1 MKKPMFLSLF
11 LALLVSGAARA
22 QDQGKSDDVN
32 QANTNPNTNSRIVSA
47 KAVTLSGQVSADGKA
62 LVGDKDD
69 VWEVRNP
76 HVLAGREGRLVTVK
90 CQMSPDKNEIRVLS
104 IRLAESEGKYSARLG
119 DSAFRR

>member
-1 MKKPMFLSLF
+1 MKKTMFLSLS
-11 LALLVSGAARA
+11 LALLVSGVARA
-22 QDQGKSDDVN
+22 QNQGKSDDVN
-32 QANTNPNTNSRIVSA
+32 QDNPNTNTRIVSA

-62 LVGDKDD
+62 LVSDKDD

-76 HVLAGREGRLVTVK
+76 HVLAGHEGRQVTVK

-104 IRLAESEGKYSARLG
+104 IRLAQGEGKYSARLG

>member
-1 MKKPMFLSLF
+1 MKKPMFLSFF
-11 LALLVSGAARA
+11 LALLVSGAALA
-22 QDQGKSDDVN
+22 QNQGKSDDVN
-32 QANTNPNTNSRIVSA
+32 QDNPNTNTRIVSA

-62 LVGDKDD
+62 LVSDKDD

-76 HVLAGREGRLVTVK
+76 HVLAGQEGRQVTVK

-104 IRLAESEGKYSARLG
+104 IRLAQGEGKYSARLG